1 MTLVLQ
7 IILPIFWGAVVLSFL
22 VAIHEAGHFIAARLF
37 GMRVTE
43 FFIGMPC
50 KYKLSYKLKR
60 WGTEIGITPLLLG
73 GYTRICGMAHVDDEL
88 LEQCLTFV
96 YAQGRTTAGACAEAL
111 GCSTVYAHEL
121 LAVLADWASIQKV
134 TSDSGDSEQNIIY
147 TTVARDDQMLTLF
160 DTGHHFL
167 PEKVKP
173 AGSAYMLSDP
183 HQFFLDEK
191 ARTYTGKS
199 FIKRFIALAAG
210 PCVNIVF
217 AFVVLVATLSLA
229 GVTTT
234 VDSNVLGSVE
244 ANSLAQNAGL
254 STGDKIVAL
263 DGEFV
268 HSWSDIVRVL
278 SDKMKDRATFEMK
291 YVHDEQ
297 QFSSTVDFS
306 HLEPHELFGIHAQ
319 TKVVYPSIGQSLQFA
334 TSYTVQVTQFVCRLI
349 MPQYAVQTVQQSSS
363 VVGIS
368 TMAARAA
375 EEGAQQFFML
385 AAMISMSLGC
395 MNLLPIPPLD
405 GGKALF
411 EIIGV
416 VIRKPVPLKI
426 QTFVT
431 YIGIALFLLLFVFA
445 LRNDIAALI
454 QG

>member
-50 KYKLSYKLKR
+50 KYRWSYKLKR

-96 YAQGRTTAGACAEAL
+96 YTQGRTTAGACAKAL
-111 GCSTVYAHEL
+111 GCSTAYAHEL
-121 LAVLADWASIQKV
+121 LAVLADWASIQKES
-134 TSDSGDSEQNIIY
+134 SDSGDSEQDIIY

-160 DTGHHFL
+160 DTGHQFL
-167 PEKVKP
+167 AEKVKP
-173 AGSAYMLSDP
+173 AGSAYTLSDS

-234 VDSNVLGSVE
+234 VDSNVLGKVE
-244 ANSLAQNAGL
+244 ANSLAQDAGL
-254 STGDKIVAL
+254 STGDEIVAL
-263 DGEFV
+263 DGEPV
-268 HSWSDIVRVL
+268 HSWTDIVRVL
-278 SDKMKDRATFEMK
+278 SDKMKDGATFEMK
-291 YVHDEQ
+291 YVHDGQ
-297 QFSSTVDFS
+297 QVRSTVDFS

-334 TSYTVQVTQFVCRLI
+334 TAYTVQVTQFVCKLI
-349 MPQYAVQTVQQSSS
+349 MPQYALQTVQQSSS

>member
-1 MTLVLQ
+1 MSLVLQ

-50 KYKLSYKLKR
+50 KYRWSYKLKR

-96 YAQGRTTAGACAEAL
+96 YTQGRTTAGACAKAL
-111 GCSTVYAHEL
+111 GCSTAYAHEL
-121 LAVLADWASIQKV
+121 LAVLADWASIQKES
-134 TSDSGDSEQNIIY
+134 SDSGDSEQDIIY

-160 DTGHHFL
+160 DTGHQFL

-173 AGSAYMLSDP
+173 AGSAYTLSDS

-229 GVTTT
+229 GVTTS
-234 VDSNVLGSVE
+234 VDSNVLGKVE

-254 STGDKIVAL
+254 STGDEIVAL
-263 DGEFV
+263 DGEPV
-268 HSWSDIVRVL
+268 HTWTDIVRVL
-278 SDKMKDRATFEMK
+278 SDKMKDGATFEMK
-291 YVHDEQ
+291 YVHDGQ
-297 QFSSTVDFS
+297 QVRSTVDFS

-349 MPQYAVQTVQQSSS
+349 MPQYALQTVQQSSS

>member
-7 IILPIFWGAVVLSFL
+7 FILPIFWGAVVLSFL

-50 KYKLSYKLKR
+50 KYKWSYKLKR

-96 YAQGRTTAGACAEAL
+96 YTQGRTTAGACAEVL
-111 GCSTVYAHEL
+111 GCSTAYAHEL
-121 LAVLADWASIQKV
+121 LAVLADWASIQKA
-134 TSDSGDSEQNIIY
+134 TSDPGCSEQDIIY

-173 AGSAYMLSDP
+173 AGSAYTLSNP

-217 AFVVLVATLSLA
+217 AFVVLVATLSIA

-234 VDSNVLGSVE
+234 VDSNVLGKVE
-244 ANSLAQNAGL
+244 ANSLARDAGL
-254 STGDKIVAL
+254 STGDEIVAL
-263 DGEFV
+263 DGEPV
-268 HSWSDIVRVL
+268 HSWTDIVRVL
-278 SDKMKDRATFEMK
+278 SDKMKDGATFEMR
-291 YVHDEQ
+291 YVHDGQ
-297 QFSSTVDFS
+297 QVRSTVDFS

-334 TSYTVQVTQFVCRLI
+334 ASYTVQVTQFVCRLI
-349 MPQYAVQTVQQSSS
+349 MPQYALQTVQQSSS

-385 AAMISMSLGC
+385 VAMISMSLGC